1 MLFLLKLFLAI
12 ICAIMGTLIGCHWIN
27 KLYQSKKN
35 ILSFPHKTSFQ
46 SQKRPIFLFSILSIL
61 FTLYLFSNPFS
72 LRINAFELVFIY
84 FLVLFTYT
92 DLEQQVIFDYML
104 FPFALLGFLTS
115 TINNLSL
122 LDQLI
127 AALGGG
133 TLFLILAILTHGG
146 IGGGDIKLIAA
157 LGLWLGIHQLADVIT
172 MGLIAG
178 GIGAFLLLKF
188 KHKKRTDT
196 FAYGP
201 YFTIT
206 ALILLFLK

>member
-1 MLFLLKLFLAI
+1 MLKIITAISFALLGSFW
-12 ICAIMGTLIGCHWIN
+12 GNRWIT
-27 KLYQSKKN
+27 KLYRQKQE
-35 ILSFPHKTSFQ
+35 ILTFPHQAFSQ
-46 SQKRPIFLFSILSIL
+46 AQKRPLYLVASLGIL
-61 FTLYLFSNPFS
+61 FTFWLLFSPTTVPITIS
-72 LRINAFELVFIY
+72 HLLFIY
-84 FLVLFTYT
+84 FLILFTIT
-92 DLEQQVIFDYML
+92 DCEQQVIFDVML
-104 FPFALLGFLTS
+104 IPFALFGLF
-115 TINNLSL
+115 SL
-122 LDQLI
+122 LLNGLPLFDHLI

-133 TLFLILAILTHGG
+133 ALFLLLTFLTHGG

-188 KHKKRTDT
+188 KHKKKTDT

-206 ALILLFLK
+206 AILMLFLK